1 MVVSGVVSGP
11 MSTYL
16 ILKNLHMTCA
26 VLTLLGFSLRGYWML
41 NESAML
47 QKKAVKILPH
57 IVDTLLLLSAIMLAI
72 VTGFYPFVYGWVT
85 LKVVLLVVYIVLG
98 TFALKRGKTKQSR
111 TVFFVV
117 SLVTLLAI
125 FAIAGIKPGF

>member
-1 MVVSGVVSGP
+1 

-26 VLTLLGFSLRGYWML
+26 VLTFLGFSLRGYWML
-41 NESAML
+41 TESAML
-47 QKKAVKILPH
+47 QKKAVKVFPH
-57 IVDTLLLLSAIMLAI
+57 IVDTLLLLSAIMLAV

-85 LKVVLLVVYIVLG
+85 IKVVLLVAYIVLG

-111 TVFFVV
+111 LVFFIA
-117 SLVTLLAI
+117 SLAVLLAI
-125 FAIAGIKPGF
+125 FATAAIKPGF

>member
-1 MVVSGVVSGP
+1 

-16 ILKNLHMTCA
+16 ILKNLHMICA

-41 NESAML
+41 TESAML
-47 QKKAVKILPH
+47 SRKAVKILPH
-57 IVDTLLLLSAIMLAI
+57 IIDTLLLLSAIMLAI

-85 LKVVLLVVYIVLG
+85 LKVILLVAYIVLG

-111 TVFFVV
+111 KLFFFA
-117 SLVTLLAI
+117 SLAILFAI

>member
-1 MVVSGVVSGP
+1 

-26 VLTLLGFSLRGYWML
+26 VLTFLGFSLRGYWML
-41 NESAML
+41 TESAML
-47 QKKAVKILPH
+47 QKKAVKVFPH
-57 IVDTLLLLSAIMLAI
+57 IVDTLLLLSAIMLAV

-85 LKVVLLVVYIVLG
+85 IKVILLVAYIVLG

-111 TVFFVV
+111 LVFFIA
-117 SLVTLLAI
+117 SLAVLLAI
-125 FAIAGIKPGF
+125 FATAAIKPGF

>member
-1 MVVSGVVSGP
+1 

-41 NESAML
+41 TESALL
-47 QKKAVKILPH
+47 QKKIVKILPH
-57 IVDTLLLLSAIMLAI
+57 IIDTLLLLSAIMLAI
-72 VTGFYPFVYGWVT
+72 VTGFYPFVFGWVT
-85 LKVVLLVVYIVLG
+85 LKVFLLIAYIVLG

-111 TVFFVV
+111 TLFFVA
-117 SLVTLLAI
+117 SLATLFAI
-125 FAIAGIKPGF
+125 FAVAAIKPGF